1 MNDSER
7 LQLKN
12 MIRQSECEDNTEY
25 IRKLKHSTLIRE
37 DVLKM
42 EQLKKKNLRMRKND
56 PEKFSNLCQKECSF
70 LYSKY
75 TDIYHKVYKDELN
88 LDIMSKLLD
97 CLKKIEDGD
106 VDQHEGSVLFG
117 KIAADMY
124 IDAGLR
130 GGKNVEA
137 AIEPE
142 PEKVYA
148 EAKPVSWKDYK
159 RMNQ

>member
-70 LYSKY
+70 LYHSNFF
-75 TDIYHKVYKDELN
+75 I
-88 LDIMSKLLD
+88 
-97 CLKKIEDGD
+97 
-106 VDQHEGSVLFG
+106 
-117 KIAADMY
+117 
-124 IDAGLR
+124 
-130 GGKNVEA
+130 
-137 AIEPE
+137 
-142 PEKVYA
+142 
-148 EAKPVSWKDYK
+148 
-159 RMNQ
+159 